1 MDKAKI
7 LLYQIIFTLDFGI
20 QQQIFVDIEEAAE
33 LLDLAKKNQIITFKH
48 IQFHSRR
55 ILSTQLFKKSLV
67 NNKYEPFT
75 FYDFAQER
83 GKIN

>member
-1 MDKAKI
+1 MNNTN

-20 QQQIFVDIEEAAE
+20 QQQIFVDIGEAAE
-33 LLDLAKKNQIITFKH
+33 LLDLAKKNQLITFKH

-67 NNKYEPFT
+67 SNKYEPFT
-75 FYDFAQER
+75 FYDFEEER
-83 GKIN
+83 REKN

>member
-1 MDKAKI
+1 MNNTN

-20 QQQIFVDIEEAAE
+20 QQQIFVDIGEAAE
-33 LLDLAKKNQIITFKH
+33 LLDLAKKNQLITFKH

-55 ILSTQLFKKSLV
+55 ILSTQLFKKSLI

-75 FYDFAQER
+75 FYHFEEER
-83 GKIN
+83 RDKN

>member
-1 MDKAKI
+1 MNSSKK

-48 IQFHSRR
+48 IQFHSKR
-55 ILSTQLFKKSLV
+55 ILSTQLFKLSLV

-75 FYDFAQER
+75 FIDFAEER